1 MDPLSVEERTLR
13 MRFLLDEQL
22 SPTLA
27 ARLHQLGHMAEHV
40 SHVGLSGMP
49 DHVVWRQAFERDAI
63 LVTVN
68 AEDFISLAER
78 YEVHA
83 GLIILRNGELTAK
96 EQGLWLEQALAWLE
110 RNPRDLLNCVLE
122 VWGPTEAEIDCYEL
136 PT

>member
-78 YEVHA
+78 YEAHA

-96 EQGLWLEQALAWLE
+96 EQGALARAGSRVAGTESTRSPEL
-110 RNPRDLLNCVLE
+110 RLGSL
-122 VWGPTEAEIDCYEL
+122 GPHRGGD
-136 PT
+136 